1 MLKVVVFGDSIC
13 VGQFVSPHLTW
24 VTRIAQKLDEEF
36 GDDVWV
42 NNASHSGDTTRL
54 ALERMAYD
62 VLNHGLD
69 VLLIQFGLND
79 CNYWV
84 SDRGHPRVAPAAF
97 QENLREMIARA
108 RGCGAR
114 EIVLV
119 TNHPTLRTETFE
131 HIALV
136 YQECNEQYNRLIRRV
151 AEQEAVALIDIE
163 TAWQSRLA
171 SGGDLHSLLLADRV
185 HLARAGHDLYL
196 SLVYPP
202 LAHAARTCLC
212 SI

>member
-1 MLKVVVFGDSIC
+1 MLKVAVFGDSIC

-24 VTRIAQKLDEEF
+24 VTRIAQKLEDKF
-36 GDDVWV
+36 GSEVWV

-62 VLNHGLD
+62 VLSHGLD

-79 CNYWV
+79 CNYWA
-84 SDRGHPRVAPAAF
+84 SDRGHPRVAPAVF

-108 RGCGAR
+108 RLYGAR
-114 EIVLV
+114 EILLN
-119 TNHPTLRTETFE
+119 TNHPTLRMEKFE
-131 HIALV
+131 HIEVV
-136 YQECNEQYNRLIRRV
+136 YQECNERYNRLIRRV
-151 AEQEAVALIDIE
+151 ATQEGAGLVDIE
-163 TAWQSRLA
+163 TEWTSRLA
-171 SGGDLHSLLLADRV
+171 SGGDLHSLLLPDRV
-185 HLARAGHDLYL
+185 HLARTGHDLYL

-202 LAHAARTCLC
+202 LAHAVRSCLC